1 MSRVHLFG
9 KMPAHGDFVGRGL
22 YAAERDSLDG
32 WLTASMYE
40 ARKRVGDAFED
51 RYDRAP
57 PWRFATPEAAGVLVP
72 SVDAVGRRYP
82 LYLAL
87 VDAPAQVA
95 EACEDLVY
103 RAFEGRWDADRLAT
117 ETEALAVIQGAPA
130 AEARWWTLGG
140 EGFAPAACAGERPAE
155 LFAAVLMSEEEA

>member
-1 MSRVHLFG
+1 MPGQAVSRVKLFG

-22 YAAERDSLDG
+22 LPPEADNLDG
-32 WLTASMYE
+32 WLIATMLH
-40 ARKRVGDAFED
+40 ARDRVGDAFDD

-57 PWRFATPEAAGVLVP
+57 PWRFATPEAAGVLVA

-87 VDAPAQVA
+87 NDAPAEVA

-103 RAFEGRWDADRLAT
+103 RAFAGAWDADRLAG
-117 ETEALAVIQGAPA
+117 EAEALAAIPGVPA
-130 AEARWWTLGG
+130 KQARWWTIGG
-140 EGFAPAACAGERPAE
+140 EGFAPAECFGDRPR
-155 LFAAVLMSEEEA
+155 